1 MRPAVL
7 EVFCGVTWAQGR
19 AMADTLPFRPS
30 KPRSW
35 LCDQNAVRRAGG
47 QLGALRQVQHMPP
60 VQAAKRKQLKWRLSA
75 AAASPEPLQLRG
87 RYTLQSSRSEA
98 SLGSRRTSPRRHMY
112 SADTARRGGLDN
124 SVARVSLLP
133 LHVL

>member
-1 MRPAVL
+1 
-7 EVFCGVTWAQGR
+7 
-19 AMADTLPFRPS
+19 MADTLPFRPP

-35 LCDQNAVRRAGG
+35 LCDQNAVRRTGG
-47 QLGALRQVQHMPP
+47 QVGALRQVQHMPP
-60 VQAAKRKQLKWRLSA
+60 VQAPAKRKQLKWRLSA

-112 SADTARRGGLDN
+112 SADTARRGGLEH
-124 SVARVSLLP
+124 SVARVSLLARSACP
-133 LHVL
+133 ELRMR